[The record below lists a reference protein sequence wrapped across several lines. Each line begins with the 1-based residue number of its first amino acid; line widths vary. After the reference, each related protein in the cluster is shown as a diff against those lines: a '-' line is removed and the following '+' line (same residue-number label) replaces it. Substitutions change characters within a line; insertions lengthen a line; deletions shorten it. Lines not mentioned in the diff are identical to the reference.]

1 MIKIGSALVTF
12 FLALAVQAASD
23 DTVLVRQGQTA
34 ISIRDVRVAL
44 ENFVPE
50 QSRGELLASEKRLR
64 DFVAQL
70 FAVRKLADESRQR
83 TLSADEQAK
92 ISAATERAAAQVQLD
107 HAINAQAAPD
117 FENAA
122 REFYLANPKQFQR
135 PERVRAQHVLIKPEG
150 RTKEEALILAKHVL
164 DLASKGDQD
173 FGKLAEEFSEDP
185 TGKQNGGD
193 LGLFARGAMVKPFE
207 DAAFALKK
215 VGELAG
221 PVETQFGYHIIRL
234 AERTAETMIPFDEV
248 KDKLMRDESLK
259 FKRAAIAR
267 EYERI
272 GKLPG
277 IEVDQAA
284 ISALVKP
291 IDMKAH
297 AHGAPSTAE

>member
-1 MIKIGSALVTF
+1 MIKIGSALVAS
-12 FLALAVQAASD
+12 FLALAVHAASD
-23 DTVLVRQGQTA
+23 ETVLVRQGQTV
-34 ISIRDVRVAL
+34 ISIRDVHVAL

-92 ISAATERAAAQVQLD
+92 ISAAAERAAAQVQLD
-107 HAINAQAAPD
+107 HAVNAQAAPD
-117 FENAA
+117 FEKAA

-150 RTKEEALILAKHVL
+150 RTKEEARILAKHVL

-221 PVETQFGYHIIRL
+221 PVETQFGYHVIRL